1 MKKTIITLGALLT
14 LASCGGTKTVYVVN
28 TDAPDTTV
36 KLNTTTDAPIAIA
49 PAPAPM
55 PTYSAED
62 EFIFDIES
70 SYGTIYMD
78 EQELITVG
86 RTTCSTL
93 RGGATADDIYLAINS
108 VTGDQ
113 EFVIVV
119 VSSAIVNFCPDQSY
133 KFGV

>member
-1 MKKTIITLGALLT
+1 MKKRIIMLGALFT

-36 KLNTTTDAPIAIA
+36 KISTTTDAPIAIA
-49 PAPAPM
+49 PAPAPVY
-55 PTYSAED
+55 TVED
-62 EFIFDIES
+62 EFIFDIEN
-70 SYGTIYMD
+70 SYGQIYMD

-93 RGGATADDIYLAINS
+93 RGGATADDIYMAINS

-119 VSSAIVNFCPDQSY
+119 VASAITNFCPEQSY
-133 KFGV
+133 KFAG